1 VNLPL
6 SSSSS
11 PSSPSPSGS
20 DEAGVRAEL
29 TATAGKLV
37 PILAGQAQ
45 EGEQLRRVSDDAA
58 RALREGG
65 MFRLGTPCVLG
76 GFGAGVRTSMEVT
89 AELARGDASAAWI
102 TNIYT
107 GGGLVASL
115 MDERARQEVWGQDPD
130 VAVAASLTPS
140 GSAVAAEDGAD
151 GDIVLSGRWGWASGI
166 DHAGWVALAVAPGA
180 PDQPPVIALVPVA
193 EVTVED
199 TWHVAGMAGTG
210 SNTVVAD
217 RVRVPAH
224 RTLNMGAVLAGVYAT
239 RYEGEPRNAVA
250 VASMLALT
258 VVAPMLGMAR
268 AALDLALD
276 TAARK
281 PMSLTVYE
289 RLADSPSVQL
299 AVADAASLVDTA
311 QLHAYR
317 AADDLDHAAAEGRQ
331 LTVEQR
337 ARVRMD
343 TAVAAIRTREAVDRL
358 VSVSGASAFALTNP
372 LQRIWRDLGTAS
384 RHGVVNP
391 DLGREIYGR
400 SLLGITEQPT
410 FII

>member
-1 VNLPL
+1 MNLPSL
-6 SSSSS
+6 STSLA
-11 PSSPSPSGS
+11 

-29 TATAGKLV
+29 TAAAGKLV
-37 PILAGQAQ
+37 PILAAQA
-45 EGEQLRRVSDDAA
+45 EESERLRRVSDDAA
-58 RALREGG
+58 RALREAG
-65 MFRLGTPCVLG
+65 MFRLGTPRAFG
-76 GFGAGVRTSMEVT
+76 GYGADVRTGMEVT
-89 AELARGDASAAWI
+89 AELARGDASSGWI
-102 TNIYT
+102 TMVYT
-107 GGGLVASL
+107 GGSLIAS
-115 MDERARQEVWGQDPD
+115 MTDDRARDEVWGQDRD
-130 VAVAASLTPS
+130 TAVAASLTPS
-140 GSAVAAEDGAD
+140 GSAVTAD
-151 GDIVLSGRWGWASGI
+151 GGDLVISGRWGWASGI
-166 DHAGWVALAVAPGA
+166 DHARWVALAIAPSA
-180 PDQPPVIALVPVA
+180 TDQPPLIALVPVE

-224 RTLNMGAVLAGVYAT
+224 RTLDMGGVLAGAYAT
-239 RYEGEPRNAVA
+239 RHDGESQNAVA

-268 AALDLALD
+268 AALDLTLA

-299 AVADAASLVDTA
+299 AVADAASLIDTA
-311 QLHAYR
+311 HLHAYR
-317 AADDLDHAAAEGRQ
+317 AADDLDHAAAEARQ
-331 LTVEQR
+331 LTVAER

-343 TAVAAIRTREAVDRL
+343 TAVAATRSREAVDRL
-358 VSVSGASAFALTNP
+358 VSVSGASAFALANP
-372 LQRIWRDLGTAS
+372 LQRNWRDLGTAS

-400 SLLGITEQPT
+400 SLLGIAEQPT

>member
-1 VNLPL
+1 MSLP
-6 SSSSS
+6 
-11 PSSPSPSGS
+11 PSSPSPSPS
-20 DEAGVRAEL
+20 SSPAPADEAGVRAEL
-29 TATAGKLV
+29 SATAAKLV

-45 EGEQLRRVSDDAA
+45 ESEQLRRVSDDTA

-65 MFRLGTPCVLG
+65 MFRLGTPRVFG

-102 TNIYT
+102 AMIYT

-140 GSAVAAEDGAD
+140 GSAVAAEDGALV
-151 GDIVLSGRWGWASGI
+151 ISGRWGWASGI
-166 DHAGWVALAVAPGA
+166 DHAGWVALAIAPGA

-217 RVRVPAH
+217 GVRVPAH
-224 RTLNMGAVLAGVYAT
+224 RTLNMGAVLAGTYAT

-311 QLHAYR
+311 RLHAFR
-317 AADDLDHAAAEGRQ
+317 AADDLDRAAAEARQ
-331 LTVEQR
+331 LTVGER

-358 VSVSGASAFALTNP
+358 VSVCGASAFALANP

-400 SLLGITEQPT
+400 SLLGIADQPT

>member
-1 VNLPL
+1 MNL
-6 SSSSS
+6 S
-11 PSSPSPSGS
+11 PSAPSPA

-29 TATAGKLV
+29 TEAAAKLV
-37 PILAGQAQ
+37 PILAGQA
-45 EGEQLRRVSDDAA
+45 EESERLRRVSDDAA
-58 RALREGG
+58 RALREAG
-65 MFRLGTPCVLG
+65 MLRLATPRAFG
-76 GFGAGVRTSMEVT
+76 GFGAGVRTTMEVT
-89 AELARGDASAAWI
+89 AELARGDASAGWI
-102 TNIYT
+102 ASIYT

-115 MDERARQEVWGQDPD
+115 MDDRARAEVWGQDPD
-130 VAVAASLTPS
+130 AAVAASLTPA
-140 GSAVAAEDGAD
+140 GSAVTTEG
-151 GDIVLSGRWGWASGI
+151 GDLVVSGRWGWASGI
-166 DHAGWVALAVAPGA
+166 HHARWVALAIAPSA
-180 PDQPPVIALVPVA
+180 ADQPPSIALVPV
-193 EVTVED
+193 EDVTVED

-217 RVRVPAH
+217 QVTVPAH
-224 RTLNMGAVLAGVYAT
+224 RTLNMGAVLAGAYAG
-239 RYEGEPRNAVA
+239 RHEGEPRNAVA

-268 AALDLALD
+268 AALDLTLA

-311 QLHAYR
+311 QLHALR
-317 AADDLDHAAAEGRQ
+317 AADDLDRAAAEARQ
-331 LTVEQR
+331 LTVAER
-337 ARVRMD
+337 ARIRMD
-343 TAVAAIRTREAVDRL
+343 TAVAAVRSREAVDRL
-358 VSVSGASAFALTNP
+358 VSVSGASTFALTNP

-400 SLLGITEQPT
+400 SLLGIAEQPT

>member
-1 VNLPL
+1 MNLPL
-6 SSSSS
+6 SSA
-11 PSSPSPSGS
+11 PLSSPSPD
-20 DEAGVRAEL
+20 DETGVRAEL

-45 EGEQLRRVSDDAA
+45 ESERLRRVSDDAA

-65 MFRLGTPCVLG
+65 MFRLGTPRVFG

-102 TNIYT
+102 ANIYT

-140 GSAVAAEDGAD
+140 GSAATAEN
-151 GDIVLSGRWGWASGI
+151 GDLLVSGRWGWASGI
-166 DHAGWVALAVAPGA
+166 DHAGWVALAIAPGA
-180 PDQPPVIALVPVA
+180 PDLPPVIALVPVA

-199 TWHVAGMAGTG
+199 TWHVAGMAATG

-224 RTLNMGAVLAGVYAT
+224 RTLDMGAVLAGVYAT

-250 VASMLALT
+250 IASMLALT

-268 AALDLALD
+268 AALDLTLD

-317 AADDLDHAAAEGRQ
+317 AADDLDHAAAGARQ

-337 ARVRMD
+337 TRVRMD

-358 VSVSGASAFALTNP
+358 VSVCGASTFALANP

-391 DLGREIYGR
+391 DLAREIYGR
-400 SLLGITEQPT
+400 TLLGITEQPT